1 MKISRDER
9 IDNTLK
15 AELVFTEYLQ
25 GTEDPETR
33 ELLLVR
39 LMKYADALQD
49 PELSLFVNS
58 LAQESDQDKRETYRL
73 IILDILR
80 EHKNALQDCA

>member
-80 EHKNALQDCA
+80 EHKNGLQDCA